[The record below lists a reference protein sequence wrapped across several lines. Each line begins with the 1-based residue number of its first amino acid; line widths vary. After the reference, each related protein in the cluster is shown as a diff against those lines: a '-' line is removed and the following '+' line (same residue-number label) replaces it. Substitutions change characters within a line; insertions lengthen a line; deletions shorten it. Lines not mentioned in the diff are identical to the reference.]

1 MNIISSL
8 KSLTKFERILW
19 IVSVIIVTLSFLL
32 SGNFHILTITASLV
46 GVSALIFVAK
56 GDTLGQVM
64 TIIFAVLY
72 AIVSYENRYYGEMI
86 TYLGMTAPMALLAV
100 VSWLKHSYDKNTVE
114 VAQISRKAVIRM
126 IIYTVAVTIVFYFI
140 LKYFNTASLTLSTIS
155 VATSFLASYLT
166 YSRSPF
172 YALAYSANDMV
183 LIGLWIIA
191 AMKNISYLPMA
202 ACFLMFLLN
211 DLYGFYN
218 WCRMSKEQQNK
229 KRIP

>member
-8 KSLTKFERILW
+8 QSLTKFERILW

-56 GDTLGQVM
+56 GDTLGQIM
-64 TIIFAVLY
+64 TIIFALLY
-72 AIVSYENRYYGEMI
+72 AVVSYENRYYGEMI

-100 VSWLKHSYDKNTVE
+100 VSWLKHSYDENTVE

-126 IIYTVAVTIVFYFI
+126 IIYTVTVTIVFYFI

-155 VATSFLASYLT
+155 IATSFLASYLT

-172 YALAYSANDMV
+172 YALAYSANDIV

-191 AMKNISYLPMA
+191 AMKNVSYLPMV

-218 WCRMSKEQQNK
+218 WCRMKKQQQNK